1 MPRAAV
7 DIGSN
12 TILLLVIDDQGKPIH
27 DEAIVVGLGQGLGS
41 KGIFRPDRM
50 DAAVA
55 ALTHFATIAAGLGVP
70 AFEVTVAATSAA
82 RRALN
87 ARSFVERVYQETGFR
102 VNIVSG
108 EEEARLTWRG
118 ALLDLPLP
126 AAPIGVVDLGGG
138 STELVLGQGNQ
149 MGPRQSLEL
158 GSVRLTETFFGE
170 SPGRYRP
177 GDLARCKAHIHQVV
191 ETFEWRMLPKA
202 LVAVAGTATTLG
214 AMDLGLTE
222 WQADRV
228 HGSRLTRA
236 ALRTWTDR
244 LFAAGPAERRRLA
257 GVSPERADY
266 LLAGACV
273 LEAVCTQSHRDSLWL
288 SIGGVRHGLLA
299 D

>member
-1 MPRAAV
+1 MHRAAV

-12 TILLLVIDDQGKPIH
+12 TILLLVIDEQGQPIH
-27 DEAIVVGLGQGLGS
+27 DEATVVGLGRGLGD
-41 KGIFRPDRM
+41 KGMFRPDRM

-55 ALTHFATIAAGLGVP
+55 TLAHFAEVAAGLGVP
-70 AFEVTVAATSAA
+70 AFEVSVAATSAA

-87 ARSFVERVYQETGFR
+87 ARAFVDRVYQETGLR
-102 VNIVSG
+102 IQIVSG

-126 AAPIGVVDLGGG
+126 NAPVGVVDLGGG
-138 STELVLGQGNQ
+138 STELVLGHGAE

-158 GSVRLTETFFGE
+158 GSVRLTETFFGD

-177 GDLARCKAHIHQVV
+177 SDLARCKAHIHDVV
-191 ETFEWRMLPKA
+191 NAFQWRTLPKA
-202 LVAVAGTATTLG
+202 LVAVAGTATTLS
-214 AMDLGLTE
+214 AMELGLSE
-222 WQADRV
+222 WHPGRV

-244 LFAAGPAERRRLA
+244 LFAASPEERQRLA
-257 GVSPERADY
+257 QISPERADY

-273 LEAVCTQSHRDSLWL
+273 LEAVCTHAHRDSLWL

-299 D
+299 G